1 MTGNIGSSPG
11 GSTRIIDST
20 GQNTQLRDA
29 LIGLLLTA
37 ALVAVP
43 LGVLLALRELGVGDN
58 RLLALFPV
66 AVGLSIALATA
77 ALVLYMKRRGIA
89 LGFHPLRGDG
99 RHLMWEVPCIMFSHP
114 LALASS
120 DLYSGWTMRIQIRHS
135 RTAWAYS
142 SRLRPRCFSA
152 PSSKSSSSGA
162 CSWAISTP

>member
-20 GQNTQLRDA
+20 GQNIQLRDA
-29 LIGLLLTA
+29 LIGLL
-37 ALVAVP
+37 
-43 LGVLLALRELGVGDN
+43 LGVGDN

-99 RHLMWEVPCIMFSHP
+99 RHLMWEVPCIMLLASIGAGFFGSLLGLDNETSNP
-114 LALASS
+114 PLEDGLGILLALA
-120 DLYSGWTMRIQIRHS
+120 T
-135 RTAWAYS
+135 
-142 SRLRPRCFSA
+142 
-152 PSSKSSSSGA
+152 
-162 CSWAISTP
+162 

>member
-20 GQNTQLRDA
+20 GQSIQLRDA

-99 RHLMWEVPCIMFSHP
+99 RHLMWEVPCIMLLASIGAGFFGSLLGLDNETSNP
-114 LALASS
+114 PLEDGLGILLALA
-120 DLYSGWTMRIQIRHS
+120 T
-135 RTAWAYS
+135 
-142 SRLRPRCFSA
+142 
-152 PSSKSSSSGA
+152 
-162 CSWAISTP
+162 